1 MADTLSC
8 DAIIEHGLIERYLT
22 GAVSEPEVEAF
33 ESHYLTCSRCQTELR
48 MAAAIRDA
56 LPDLEQAAADASPVA
71 AMPWWHGR
79 RARIGG
85 VAAAIAAVLAGIV
98 LLPPEL
104 RERAQHRDAV
114 PAATMPPAVETPRG
128 EVGTVDEFSWTA
140 VSGADL
146 YRVTLYD
153 MAGNVISTIGTRET
167 HAALPDSVRL
177 EPGELY
183 LWQVSARVGWDRWLN
198 SELVRF
204 TIPNPD

>member
-1 MADTLSC
+1 LSETLSC

-22 GAVSEPEVEAF
+22 GALPESEVEAL

-56 LPDLEQAAADASPVA
+56 LPEMEQAAADVSPA
-71 AMPWWHGR
+71 AATPWWHGR

-98 LLPPEL
+98 LVPPAL
-104 RERAQHRDAV
+104 RESAQHRDAV
-114 PAATMPPAVETPRG
+114 PAATRPPAVEAPSG
-128 EVGTVDEFSWTA
+128 EVGTVDEFRWTA
-140 VSGADL
+140 VSSADL

-153 MAGNVISTIGTRET
+153 MAGDVISTIETRAT

-177 EPGELY
+177 EPGGLY
-183 LWQVSARVGWDRWLN
+183 LWQVSARVDWDRWLN